1 MFNRLIFLI
10 PFEICDPRWESFLD
24 SSYFLQEHGFRI
36 VYGLVLGT
44 VLAHTIR
51 MKDTQQCSSESTLSA
66 RLGLRRGRGHPES
79 PTSWTHKTLGRLYS
93 KAKIISN
100 KTQQMF
106 SSMRAVCLA
115 PGLAC
120 AHSCSHHV
128 PVLSL
133 QKQDFSSHPS
143 PRKVISYGQ
152 SRTWERRNL
161 DLNTRAHDGRNLPL
175 YCLKRTPQKVKN
187 EMKLPCV
194 AVCTVLAIL
203 DGTVTPSSGSRYL
216 EVVYADRPWPVGG
229 QVPDSLGHSVV
240 CALTWGH
247 PLLPPIKHTS
257 QTGERPLHTHVHVK
271 M

>member
-1 MFNRLIFLI
+1 MWVYLAILSRPVMFNRLIFLI

-161 DLNTRAHDGRNLPL
+161 DLNTRAHDESP
-175 YCLKRTPQKVKN
+175 TQSVQKHRIDTLCK
-187 EMKLPCV
+187 
-194 AVCTVLAIL
+194 
-203 DGTVTPSSGSRYL
+203 SGLR
-216 EVVYADRPWPVGG
+216 
-229 QVPDSLGHSVV
+229 GHSTQTIPNA
-240 CALTWGH
+240 ALNIFVDFY
-247 PLLPPIKHTS
+247 LLLIWPKEVFTPTS
-257 QTGERPLHTHVHVK
+257 MNYICYQLIQ
-271 M
+271 